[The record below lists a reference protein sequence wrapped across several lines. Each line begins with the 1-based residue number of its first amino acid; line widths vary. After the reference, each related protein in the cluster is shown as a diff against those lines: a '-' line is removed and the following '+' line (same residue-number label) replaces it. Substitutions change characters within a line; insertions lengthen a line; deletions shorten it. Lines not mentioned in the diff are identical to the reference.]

1 MVSPHTG
8 VEIQEKAFVLQ
19 APISRSSELQK
30 SAKGRREKKYVSKNA
45 PLFHNTLWLCYN
57 SNTQKFYIT
66 LYLHPPIQCTEKLLD
81 LPFYCCLFHFPPS
94 FTHTAQ
100 TPTHFQSVFH
110 PQKPPHP
117 KYLPM
122 ALLNA
127 VSSFLILTHL
137 LSHFS
142 PIECVCLCM

>member
-66 LYLHPPIQCTEKLLD
+66 LYLHPPSSAQRNCWIS
-81 LPFYCCLFHFPPS
+81 PSIAAFSIFHPLS
-94 FTHTAQ
+94 HTAQ